1 MIWICLALSFSGF
14 SALSLSTE
22 RHHGQVFAD
31 KGSPFKRQLLRLLGW
46 LLLVGAVIPG
56 VIELGPSVGIA
67 LWAAVLSV
75 AAGGLVILLTYRP
88 GLIVP
93 LAVAGPSMALAVWV
107 F

>member
-1 MIWICLALSFSGF
+1 MIWICMALSLCGF
-14 SALSLSTE
+14 SALSMITE

-31 KGSPFKRQLLRLLGW
+31 KGGPFKRQLLRLLGW

-88 GLIVP
+88 RLIVP

>member
-22 RHHGQVFAD
+22 RHHAQVFED
-31 KGSPFKRQLLRLLGW
+31 KGSPLKRQLLRLLGW
-46 LLLVGAVIPG
+46 LLLAGAVIPG

-88 GLIVP
+88 RLIVP

>member
-1 MIWICLALSFSGF
+1 MGTQAPRSLRARGPDV
-14 SALSLSTE
+14 SAGASSAGRPLTP
-22 RHHGQVFAD
+22 RG
-31 KGSPFKRQLLRLLGW
+31 PRTLRLLGW

-75 AAGGLVILLTYRP
+75 AAGGLVVLLTYRP
-88 GLIVP
+88 RLIVP